1 MPASLWWLCL
11 GAFAIGTEGFMI
23 AGLLPVLAADLGVSV
38 PAAGQLVTVFAVTYA
53 VGSPVMATLLGNVDR
68 RRVLIGALAI
78 FAAGNLL
85 AATAHGFG
93 QLMAA
98 RVLLALAGAA
108 QLVGVAAGGR
118 DPLQPL
124 SGVMRASTGASAQA
138 DAHGVTFKRV
148 KSSAELDAEVRN
160 ASASGRAVMLD
171 FYADWCVSCKEMER
185 LTFTDARV
193 RTALAEL
200 VLLQADV
207 TANSADDQALLK
219 RFGLFGPPGTVFF
232 DPQGKEVSARV
243 IGFEPVDTFL
253 EGLRR
258 ALIEQSA
265 RLFRE
270 KGYGNTTV
278 RDIAAA
284 TGVHAGSWFYYFK
297 TKQDILQAVIEHGLT
312 VALADIEAIDIE
324 DLPPREAMRQLVRA
338 HLHTILAPH
347 QDFIPVMLYEWR
359 SLDAQAQERII
370 ALKDRYE
377 SIWTRLM
384 ERLRASGDWAQP
396 TPVDRLLMFGAL
408 NWTAQWYQAGAG
420 ISIDALADQAVL
432 FILRT
437 PAPPAA

>member
-1 MPASLWWLCL
+1 MPTPATPIPPES
-11 GAFAIGTEGFMI
+11 ATEG
-23 AGLLPVLAADLGVSV
+23 ASE
-38 PAAGQLVTVFAVTYA
+38 
-53 VGSPVMATLLGNVDR
+53 
-68 RRVLIGALAI
+68 
-78 FAAGNLL
+78 
-85 AATAHGFG
+85 
-93 QLMAA
+93 
-98 RVLLALAGAA
+98 
-108 QLVGVAAGGR
+108 
-118 DPLQPL
+118 
-124 SGVMRASTGASAQA
+124 ASTEAEAPRRKRGRPAQ
-138 DAHGVTFKRV
+138 DA
-148 KSSAELDAEVRN
+148 N
-160 ASASGRAVMLD
+160 
-171 FYADWCVSCKEMER
+171 
-185 LTFTDARV
+185 
-193 RTALAEL
+193 
-200 VLLQADV
+200 
-207 TANSADDQALLK
+207 
-219 RFGLFGPPGTVFF
+219 
-232 DPQGKEVSARV
+232 
-243 IGFEPVDTFL
+243 

-312 VALADIEAIDIE
+312 VALADIEAIDI
-324 DLPPREAMRQLVRA
+324 DHLPPREAMRQLVRA
-338 HLHTILAPH
+338 HLYTLLAPN

-377 SIWTRLM
+377 DIWTRVID
-384 ERLRASGDWAQP
+384 RLRASGEWAQP

-437 PAPPAA
+437 PPQPAA

>member
-1 MPASLWWLCL
+1 MPKPATSNPPES
-11 GAFAIGTEGFMI
+11 ATE
-23 AGLLPVLAADLGVSV
+23 AAPEAEAPRRTRGR
-38 PAAGQLVTVFAVTYA
+38 PAQ
-53 VGSPVMATLLGNVDR
+53 
-68 RRVLIGALAI
+68 
-78 FAAGNLL
+78 
-85 AATAHGFG
+85 
-93 QLMAA
+93 
-98 RVLLALAGAA
+98 
-108 QLVGVAAGGR
+108 
-118 DPLQPL
+118 
-124 SGVMRASTGASAQA
+124 
-138 DAHGVTFKRV
+138 DA
-148 KSSAELDAEVRN
+148 N
-160 ASASGRAVMLD
+160 
-171 FYADWCVSCKEMER
+171 
-185 LTFTDARV
+185 
-193 RTALAEL
+193 
-200 VLLQADV
+200 
-207 TANSADDQALLK
+207 
-219 RFGLFGPPGTVFF
+219 
-232 DPQGKEVSARV
+232 
-243 IGFEPVDTFL
+243 

-377 SIWTRLM
+377 GIWTRVID
-384 ERLRASGDWAQP
+384 RLHASGEWAQP

-437 PAPPAA
+437 PPQPVA

>member
-1 MPASLWWLCL
+1 MPTPATPNPPES
-11 GAFAIGTEGFMI
+11 ATEG
-23 AGLLPVLAADLGVSV
+23 ASE
-38 PAAGQLVTVFAVTYA
+38 
-53 VGSPVMATLLGNVDR
+53 
-68 RRVLIGALAI
+68 
-78 FAAGNLL
+78 
-85 AATAHGFG
+85 AATEAEAPRRKRG
-93 QLMAA
+93 
-98 RVLLALAGAA
+98 RPA
-108 QLVGVAAGGR
+108 Q
-118 DPLQPL
+118 
-124 SGVMRASTGASAQA
+124 
-138 DAHGVTFKRV
+138 DA
-148 KSSAELDAEVRN
+148 N
-160 ASASGRAVMLD
+160 
-171 FYADWCVSCKEMER
+171 
-185 LTFTDARV
+185 
-193 RTALAEL
+193 
-200 VLLQADV
+200 
-207 TANSADDQALLK
+207 
-219 RFGLFGPPGTVFF
+219 
-232 DPQGKEVSARV
+232 
-243 IGFEPVDTFL
+243 

-312 VALADIEAIDIE
+312 VALADIEAIDI
-324 DLPPREAMRQLVRA
+324 DHLPPREAMRQLVRA
-338 HLHTILAPH
+338 HLYTLLAPN

-377 SIWTRLM
+377 DIWTRVID
-384 ERLRASGDWAQP
+384 RLRASGEWAQP

-437 PAPPAA
+437 PPQPAA